1 MMKTRNIEFFPKALQ
16 NKITKEFAY
25 LNEDLNGNE
34 RLFFENAGGSLRL
47 NSVVDEHAKI
57 SALPDSPERSHDIAK
72 SIQKIIDEGKKDIN
86 LLINAK
92 SGAVATSLTASEL
105 MFEMITTAA
114 GESKPGNIVTTAIE
128 HPSSYDA
135 CQFSSEKFD
144 HEVRVAKADKDRGS
158 IPIKNIL
165 KLIDEDTRIVSVIL
179 TSNIT
184 GAMHDMEMYSKSI
197 KEKNPNAYIIIDAV
211 QGAPHAVIDIQK
223 WSVDG
228 LNIAPYKMFGNR
240 GVGFAWMSDR
250 LASLPHHR
258 LLATDPSNWDLGSKT
273 PAHYA
278 AFSKVVDYICMIGRF
293 YSDSSNRRDL
303 IVEGM
308 NRIHNQEQAI
318 LERLLNGSKDIV
330 GINDLDNVSVHFEKM
345 NGVNQDLI
353 LALTFDNISNTEA
366 VDYYGEN
373 NILVYARE
381 SSSHY
386 SKRILEAV
394 GLDSIVRVSPI
405 HCHSKEDIDIFLKV
419 TRKISEI

>member
-1 MMKTRNIEFFPKALQ
+1 MKKRNVEFFPKELHE
-16 NKITKEFAY
+16 KVSGEFAY
-25 LNEDLNGNE
+25 LNEDFRGKK
-34 RLFFENAGGSLRL
+34 RLFFENAGGALRL
-47 NSVVDEHAKI
+47 NSVVEEYARI

-72 SIQKIIDEGKKDIN
+72 DIQKIIDDGKRDIN
-86 LLINAK
+86 RFINAD

-105 MFEMITTAA
+105 MFEMIATAA
-114 GESKPGNIVTTAIE
+114 SESEPGNIVTTEIE

-135 CQFSSEKFD
+135 CQFSAEKYG
-144 HEVRVAKADKDRGS
+144 HEVRVAQADKSTGS
-158 IPIKNIL
+158 VPLENITE
-165 KLIDEDTRIVSVIL
+165 LIDENTRIISVIL

-184 GAMHDMEMYSKSI
+184 GAMHDMEKYSNQIREKSTD
-197 KEKNPNAYIIIDAV
+197 AFIIVDAV
-211 QGAPHAVIDIQK
+211 QGAPHAVIDIKK

-228 LNIAPYKMFGNR
+228 MNIAPYKMFGNR

-258 LLATDPSNWDLGSKT
+258 LIATEPTNWDLGSKT

-278 AFSKVVDYICMIGRF
+278 AFSKVVDYICMIGEF
-293 YSDSSNRRDL
+293 YRKSDDRREL

-308 NRIHNQEQAI
+308 NRIHKQEQAI
-318 LERLLNGSKDIV
+318 LERLLNGSENVI
-330 GINDLDNVSVHFEKM
+330 GINKIENVSVHFEKA
-345 NGVNQDLI
+345 NGLNQDLI
-353 LALTFDNISNTEA
+353 LALTFDNIPNSEA
-366 VDYYGEN
+366 VDHYGKE

-405 HCHSKEDIDIFLKV
+405 HCHSEEDVDIFLEV
-419 TRKISEI
+419 TKRISEL